1 MLTSK
6 SPFGNI
12 RSGSLMSQNK
22 PPMFIDFNTVSGIP
36 PIPEMPAVMM
46 KSGGT
51 LVVEKPAKKKVHPFK
66 RM

>member
-1 MLTSK
+1 MLTSKK

-22 PPMFIDFNTVSGIP
+22 PPMFIDFNTTSGIP
-36 PIPEMPAVMM
+36 PIPEMPVML